1 MISDPYKV
9 LGVSPNASDDEIKK
23 AYRTLAKRYHPDV
36 NPGDKS
42 AERRMNEINAAYD
55 QIKNPPQ
62 NQSGF
67 GGYGSGFG
75 GAYGAYTGYGQ
86 SSYGSSSSG
95 SDDSNAVRAAMN
107 YIRSGHYS
115 EALNALEQVPQYE
128 RDARWY
134 YLSAV
139 SNYGLGNRIVALEQA
154 ETAVSMEPTNAEYNS
169 LLNELRSGGNSY
181 RGFSQGFPAA
191 GFGGN
196 ICLWLCAANM
206 FCRFCRFCPFGC

>member
-9 LGVSPNASDDEIKK
+9 LGVSPGASDDEIKK
-23 AYRTLAKRYHPDV
+23 AYRSLAKRYHPDV
-36 NPGDKS
+36 NPGDKE

-62 NQSGF
+62 AAGF
-67 GGYGSGFG
+67 GGFGSYTHAGQYG
-75 GAYGAYTGYGQ
+75 GAGMG
-86 SSYGSSSSG
+86 
-95 SDDSNAVRAAMN
+95 DESNAVRAAMN
-107 YIRSGHYS
+107 YIRTGHYS
-115 EALNALEQVPQYE
+115 EAINALAGVPQAE
-128 RDARWY
+128 RNARWN

-139 SNYGLGNRIVALEQA
+139 ANYGMGNRIAAIEFAERAVA
-154 ETAVSMEPTNAEYNS
+154 MEPNNSEYNS
-169 LLNELRSGGNSY
+169 LLNELRQGGTAY

-206 FCRFCRFCPFGC
+206 FCRICPCWC